1 MYINKLFLKEF
12 GKFNNKEI
20 KLDKGLNVLYGDSG
34 SGKST
39 VRDFVSGMFFGID
52 KTQSLGENGD
62 TYLDRKPKGGNGYSG
77 KIHITKNG
85 RSYLLERNFQMST
98 DGAALTDI
106 ESGKA
111 ERLKIKNSYKGVLF
125 DMDKNAYNDSLSVE
139 PLSDVGSNDR
149 EICDRMASYLLN
161 MKETG
166 CSRINKEKAIEY
178 LENERRKFDNQKELM
193 HMEELEAQMDEM
205 GDVDKVLEDIRKARR
220 DELDAYNMEIARLK
234 REARQLVNEKD
245 AEIPDEDEDRE
256 RSRIFLEVEA
266 IDDEDDIKEKKKK
279 DKEGRKITDNI
290 FVIMAT
296 GMFVVAVII
305 LAVHLVGFQKSI
317 QQLFTICTIAFV
329 AITIIDGLFRKGA
342 FDGDT
347 LPSEEEFQRT
357 IYEMGRA
364 TESRTVRVEVDRV
377 FQEEHDKKLDMLKF
391 QEHDAIEKRDAYY
404 ELKEKRDAI
413 FEKYDA
419 LETEKKAIDASIELI
434 NRISGE
440 CEAVFDGIED
450 RISRMLKLISRGV
463 FDEVKLDDTMH
474 AAVKKDGHFF
484 RAEFLGHDVVKQV
497 YLAIR
502 LAVAELMNTDDMPI
516 VLDDV
521 ADASDGKQFENV
533 INAVSLAGAEQAI
546 LLTSDRQLVQTLKD
560 SAFECNVV
568 ML

>member
-521 ADASDGKQFENV
+521 ADASDGKQLENV